1 MQNEILKP
9 VLDTDEVAV
18 PRYDIVGPNGSV
30 IQQNVELRLKNEV
43 VQEGTPMSK
52 ASILD
57 DNAEMDI
64 WGTIG
69 DRTPNDAFSFIG
81 KGLVAHDK
89 DIANL
94 AETLEGKI
102 VTGTY
107 TGNGK
112 RGDGKKA
119 KTISIGAQP
128 KAVFVRGTRTNYS
141 DGSPHHD
148 VAMCLYGT
156 PLTTSGG
163 TKALEATSNG
173 FIATYI
179 EGEADGAS
187 PSINESGYVYMYVVI
202 F

>member
-1 MQNEILKP
+1 MKDTIIKETGNSRFLRSSVAEDITFAEFIALLRAGRLPIDLAGINEEGI
-9 VLDTDEVAV
+9 DTLGM
-18 PRYDIVGPNGSV
+18 PLG
-30 IQQNVELRLKNEV
+30 K
-43 VQEGTPMSK
+43 GTL
-52 ASILD
+52 LD
-57 DNAEMDI
+57 DETETVI
-64 WGTIG
+64 WGSPGNRKPTEALKTI
-69 DRTPNDAFSFIG
+69 F
-81 KGLVAHDK
+81 
-89 DIANL
+89 
-94 AETLEGKI
+94 ETLSAGVSEKAKI

-112 RGDGKKA
+112 WGDGKKA

-179 EGEADGAS
+179 EGEDDGAS